1 MPQIS
6 SVLQVAGA
14 VALVVAAFILF
25 GLGVAVLTLAVVC
38 LVFGVALEVVPCPAP
53 VVEREKPGEV

>member
-1 MPQIS
+1 MPHIS

-14 VALVVAAFILF
+14 VALVAAAFILF

-38 LVFGVALEVVPCPAP
+38 LVFGVALELTARPAP
-53 VVEREKPGEV
+53 VSEHEKPGEV